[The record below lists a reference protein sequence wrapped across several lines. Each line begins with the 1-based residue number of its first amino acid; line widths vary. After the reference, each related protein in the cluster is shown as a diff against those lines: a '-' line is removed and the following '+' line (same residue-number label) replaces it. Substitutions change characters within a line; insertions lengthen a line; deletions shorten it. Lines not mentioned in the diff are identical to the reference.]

1 MGLYLLKI
9 VNTKTWKDRG
19 GRGDECVVAPPVRGF
34 EEQSF
39 QAHLVRLPVRS
50 GGLGLRSLVDT
61 SPAAFLGSL
70 EMALPH
76 FGGEMVCAGS
86 LSLPWETCTK
96 VRDKQMGDS
105 GLLSTGSYWT
115 GDGSSSGDPA
125 V

>member
-1 MGLYLLKI
+1 MLEEATGLHI
-9 VNTKTWKDRG
+9 PRTEE
-19 GRGDECVVAPPVRGF
+19 GRGEECVVAPPVRGL

-76 FGGEMVCAGS
+76 FGGGNGVCRLLEPALVDLHKGS
-86 LSLPWETCTK
+86 ETN
-96 VRDKQMGDS
+96 R
-105 GLLSTGSYWT
+105 
-115 GDGSSSGDPA
+115 
-125 V
+125 

>member
-1 MGLYLLKI
+1 MLEEATGLHI
-9 VNTKTWKDRG
+9 PRTEE
-19 GRGDECVVAPPVRGF
+19 GRGVECVLAPPVRGL

-39 QAHLVRLPVRS
+39 EAHLVRLPVRS

-96 VRDKQMGDS
+96 VQRQTDR
-105 GLLSTGSYWT
+105 
-115 GDGSSSGDPA
+115 
-125 V
+125 